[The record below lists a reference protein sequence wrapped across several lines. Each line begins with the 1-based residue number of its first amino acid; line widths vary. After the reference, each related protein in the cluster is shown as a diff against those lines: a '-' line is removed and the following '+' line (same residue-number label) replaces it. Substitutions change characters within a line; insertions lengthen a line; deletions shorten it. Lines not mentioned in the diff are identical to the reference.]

1 MAAVIIMS
9 FNVVRAEMFGYKP
22 TLTQKLIKFRSKPHV
37 HSEVKFSGR
46 HEYISFSATLQDD
59 FKGARFKDIAYS
71 HQKER
76 WDPVIVPMTD
86 EEEDDAYLRA
96 QVLEGKPYDL
106 IGQLSHVSKHKIW
119 KPNPKKTWCSKAVAE
134 CIYSGRPD
142 FGLFIERLGLRAELR
157 PDELDMLARY
167 YFIGDYKEPKP
178 LLEK

>member
-9 FNVVRAEMFGYKP
+9 FNVVRAVVFGYKP
-22 TLTQKLIKFRSKPHV
+22 TFNQKLIKFRSKPHV
-37 HSEVKFSGR
+37 HSELKFSAR

-71 HQKER
+71 HREY

-96 QVLEGKPYDL
+96 QVQEGKPYDL

-142 FGLFIERLGLRAELR
+142 FLQFIERLGLRAELR

-167 YFIGDYKEPKP
+167 YFTKP
-178 LLEK
+178 LLEM